1 MIGGSCHK
9 YDFCR
14 DKSFLATNT
23 CLSQQNKSLVATKV
37 VIVQHKERE
46 TDRQQTDRQT
56 ECTHLEKPDAV
67 LCAEGGD
74 ERVVNM

>member
-1 MIGGSCHK
+1 M
-9 YDFCR
+9 
-14 DKSFLATNT
+14 
-23 CLSQQNKSLVATKV
+23 SQQNKSLVATKV